1 MFNIKGK
8 ELRYSLQASM
18 AAKWKNVQ
26 AFFGIDDLKK
36 SGPMSILAALIAEF
50 IGTLFIILLGC
61 GSALNF
67 KTSTDLVQIRW
78 KIKCCKQSLGVI
90 NQSSLCSLTFGFVV
104 FAGVVITAPISGA
117 NLNPAVTIGL
127 FAAGRVKLIRAILYI
142 IVQCAGGIGKLV

>member
-1 MFNIKGK
+1 
-8 ELRYSLQASM
+8 M

-78 KIKCCKQSLGVI
+78 GKILHAFIYQ
-90 NQSSLCSLTFGFVV
+90 N
-104 FAGVVITAPISGA
+104 
-117 NLNPAVTIGL
+117 
-127 FAAGRVKLIRAILYI
+127 
-142 IVQCAGGIGKLV
+142 